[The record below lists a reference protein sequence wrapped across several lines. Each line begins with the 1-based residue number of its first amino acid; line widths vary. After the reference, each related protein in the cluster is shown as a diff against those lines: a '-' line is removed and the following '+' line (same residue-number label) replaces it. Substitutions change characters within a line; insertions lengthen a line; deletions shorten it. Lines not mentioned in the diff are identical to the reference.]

1 MSSVDSPY
9 QHLPRRGLP
18 TGTLPA
24 LVAVG
29 AALGIAVAVVGL
41 AQESGPAF
49 FLIPILGFA
58 LLAALMAPRLPEHHR
73 HQTFGT
79 PNAITLVRAAVALFL
94 AGALSDHVLGKGS
107 LFQSTLWPVFV
118 LAAFAFS
125 LDAIDGPVAR
135 RSGLASAFGA
145 RFDMEVDA
153 FLVLVL
159 TGWAAETEKVGP
171 WVLAIGLMRYAFV
184 AAGAVRPWIAR
195 PLPPSFRRKTV
206 CVLQFFVVLAIL
218 APAVPSGA
226 AAPIAGIGLALL
238 AWSFAT
244 DVGWAW
250 RHGRAG
256 PHEAG

>member
-18 TGTLPA
+18 TGTVPA

-29 AALGIAVAVVGL
+29 AALGTAVIVVGL
-41 AQESGPAF
+41 SQRSGPAF
-49 FLIPILGFA
+49 FLTPVVGFA

-94 AGALSDHVLGKGS
+94 AGALSDHAFGKGS
-107 LFQSTLWPVFV
+107 IPPSTLWTVFA
-118 LAAFAFS
+118 LAAIAFS
-125 LDAIDGPVAR
+125 LDAIDGPIAR
-135 RSGLASAFGA
+135 RFGLASAFGA

-195 PLPPSFRRKTV
+195 PLPPSFRRKAV
-206 CVLQFFVVLAIL
+206 CVLQFFVLLAVL
-218 APAVPSGA
+218 APAVPAGA
-226 AAPIAGIGLALL
+226 AAVIAGIGLLLL
-238 AWSFAT
+238 AWSFAI
-244 DVGWAW
+244 DVGWGW
-250 RHGRAG
+250 RHGRAV
-256 PHEAG
+256 PREAG